1 MRFQNSF
8 ILDCNSK
15 RGIKRRL
22 RLQITFKEF
31 ERLDLRVGKVMH
43 SERIEGSKK
52 LFRLKV
58 DLGSSKNQIVA
69 GGGETYDPEYFMN
82 KNFIVLTNLEPK
94 VIAGTESKG
103 MLLAADDKGKPIW
116 LNVPDEVPV
125 GTKVL

>member
-1 MRFQNSF
+1 MT
-8 ILDCNSK
+8 
-15 RGIKRRL
+15 
-22 RLQITFKEF
+22 ITFKEF
-31 ERLDLRVGKVMH
+31 ERFDIRVGKVIQ
-43 SERIEGSKK
+43 SERIEGTKK

-58 DLGSSKNQIVA
+58 DLGSSQNQIVA

-103 MLLAADDKGKPIW
+103 MILAADVDGKPIW
-116 LNVPDEVPV
+116 LNVPSEVPA

>member
-22 RLQITFKEF
+22 RLPITFKEF

-58 DLGSSKNQIVA
+58 DLGSSQNQIVA

-94 VIAGTESKG
+94 VIAG
-103 MLLAADDKGKPIW
+103 
-116 LNVPDEVPV
+116 
-125 GTKVL
+125 